1 MNDNSEERDTGLP
14 PVGTPE
20 ELEEALKWLEDLTA
34 RQGKPAVLSNPVPAA
49 TIDSPFRG
57 LIDSEDGDLP
67 DWLREV
73 PTPLGSEG
81 MEETE
86 PESRLDWLAKMAQ
99 RESIEELPTLEWRRL
114 SEPLQSA
121 ILADQHIDLLSRDD
135 QESTDET
142 RISPEADPIIEEQVT
157 RDADEVSLDPT
168 VEESPPTEIAEEYIK
183 AEQTEIIAEVT
194 AEPDVEADN
203 IVLEVSAQEEAD
215 EYYGTPPPPVDD
227 LDAAMAWIEE
237 LAASQDAPIEEVPS
251 VADRALASKLMME
264 AGLTPNVSPLDE
276 LGSDSSLI
284 DGITPT
290 HPFIEEEDYADTVV
304 LVETLAADQGND
316 LPLTSEPDF
325 SGAPIVATVAL
336 PDDEALV
343 QESIDLDDV
352 PADFPAVDELSFEEA
367 MALLDQMA
375 VEQSNENNDS
385 EIMLD
390 KGPVEATTDSS
401 FESSNDI
408 TPIEGLPME
417 LSEQEEVVA
426 SDPDVAENEAIPW
439 MDDSG
444 TYASIDPVTVDDE
457 PALSTGQPII
467 ATNGAGY
474 GDLEETLLMLDALA
488 LPPGKTLNDIDAT
501 LRAARTTSWRDLNS
515 ALEWLESALLGKSAP
530 AASLDLDDAELIAQ
544 MPEDPDEVLAWL
556 EGMAAEEENRVSTTS
571 TPSRPEPVDVMPAAL
586 KPEPLVEDLAEA
598 DLLNMPDDPDEAM
611 AWLEGLARDTGPSA
625 EPYSPKTGEALVT
638 IQADEVEFVEPEI
651 VAMERIAEE
660 AAYIDEFMPPEIV
673 ETSGAYYDQPV
684 IDEHPLAP
692 YPNDMTEIS
701 HPDIPAEEET
711 PAETTLAAEVF
722 LIPDTESA
730 LPDNE
735 PVPTTYETVKEQSL
749 VNAVAGEPMA
759 KPARKRTR
767 TRSAK
772 PETESQPLDSSSQT
786 VADEVLISSETE
798 DEEPADEKPR
808 VPSWLDL
815 LKPLE

>member
-34 RQGKPAVLSNPVPAA
+34 RQGKPADLSNPVPAA
-49 TIDSPFRG
+49 SIDSPFRG

-73 PTPLGSEG
+73 PAPISSEG

-114 SEPLQSA
+114 SEPLQNA
-121 ILADQHIDLLSRDD
+121 ILADQNIDLLSRDD
-135 QESTDET
+135 QVVADET
-142 RISPEADPIIEEQVT
+142 GISPEPDPIIEEEDT
-157 RDADEVSLDPT
+157 RDAEELSLDPT
-168 VEESPPTEIAEEYIK
+168 AEELPPTETVESYIE
-183 AEQTEIIAEVT
+183 AEQTEIITEVT
-194 AEPDVEADN
+194 AEPDESAGE
-203 IVLEVSAQEEAD
+203 IGLEVPAQEETD

-316 LPLTSEPDF
+316 LPLMNEPNF
-325 SGAPIVATVAL
+325 SAVPVVAQVVLTH
-336 PDDEALV
+336 DEALI
-343 QESIDLDDV
+343 QESIDQNEV
-352 PADFPAVDELSFEEA
+352 PADLTATDELSFEEA

-375 VEQSNENNDS
+375 VEQSNENIDS
-385 EIMLD
+385 DIMLNR
-390 KGPVEATTDSS
+390 GTEEATVDSS
-401 FESSNDI
+401 FESSNEIPPIEAPPMEITEPEEVTSDLDI
-408 TPIEGLPME
+408 T
-417 LSEQEEVVA
+417 A
-426 SDPDVAENEAIPW
+426 NEATPW

-444 TYASIDPVTVDDE
+444 TYTSIGPVIVDE
-457 PALSTGQPII
+457 EQVLPIGQPTI

-474 GDLEETLLMLDALA
+474 SNLEGTLLMLDALA
-488 LPPGKTLNDIDAT
+488 LPPGKTLNDIDVT

-530 AASLDLDDAELIAQ
+530 AESLDLDDAALIAQ

-556 EGMAAEEENRVSTTS
+556 EGMAAEEENRISTAS
-571 TPSRPEPVDVMPAAL
+571 TPSLHDPVDVIPAAL
-586 KPEPLVEDLAEA
+586 KPEPLVKDLAEA

-611 AWLEGLARDTGPSA
+611 AWLEGLARDSSPSV
-625 EPYSPKTGEALVT
+625 EPYSPNTGEAAVT
-638 IQADEVEFVEPEI
+638 IQAHEVELIEPEVGEI
-651 VAMERIAEE
+651 ERIAEE
-660 AAYIDEFMPPEIV
+660 QGYIDEVMPPEIV
-673 ETSGAYYDQPV
+673 EESGAYYDQPI
-684 IDEHPLAP
+684 IDEQPLAS
-692 YPNDMTEIS
+692 YPDDMPEIS
-701 HPDIPAEEET
+701 HPDIPAEENA
-711 PAETTLAAEVF
+711 PAETTPAAE
-722 LIPDTESA
+722 LIFTPNTESV
-730 LPDNE
+730 LPDDD
-735 PVPTTYETVKEQSL
+735 PVPTTYETVEEQPL
-749 VNAVAGEPMA
+749 VDSVMDEPMA

-767 TRSAK
+767 TRSTK
-772 PETESQPLDSSSQT
+772 PETESQTLDTSSQAI
-786 VADEVLISSETE
+786 ADEVTIGSETV
-798 DEEPADEKPR
+798 DEAPADEKPR